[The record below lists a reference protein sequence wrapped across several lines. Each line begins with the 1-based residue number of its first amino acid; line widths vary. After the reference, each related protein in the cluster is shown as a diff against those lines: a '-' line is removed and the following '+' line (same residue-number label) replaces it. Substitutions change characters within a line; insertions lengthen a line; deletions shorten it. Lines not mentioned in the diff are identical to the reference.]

1 MESGAAAEPTAT
13 HFTYRLVHLGAGVAD
28 DVDALG
34 QQVPGKETEEGREG
48 LAWSARHGAARR
60 KAGRTFF
67 LARSP
72 EAPSTT
78 MRVLDSRACAAEPPD
93 EGISEVE
100 DELIGDDIAGRR
112 GGSEEGPA

>member
-48 LAWSARHGAARR
+48 LARLARHGAARR
-60 KAGRTFF
+60 GTAQ
-67 LARSP
+67 
-72 EAPSTT
+72 
-78 MRVLDSRACAAEPPD
+78 
-93 EGISEVE
+93 
-100 DELIGDDIAGRR
+100 
-112 GGSEEGPA
+112 GGTDLLPGQVA